1 MTTSTP
7 SDFKVSYYD
16 EPTVE
21 TSSIPNLGGILT
33 TGDLYKKG
41 KFDYSAWAKTAQR
54 IRENAPNWY
63 FALQPNSEGDF
74 VWKTP
79 NNTGLLMGYFQNVI
93 TGIKLPLYPYA
104 ITEGPNKPIVYEK
117 ISANDIQNSHRRCL
131 CACACYSFGD
141 AFELWARVEVKEEDQ
156 EKKVEEKKGITR
168 TPTKPKQEPDP
179 VESIEDKDYGKPIAQ
194 PALEAVVQKI
204 MNLSEKYPKK
214 KDEVLNKYKSQY
226 GITSEKIG
234 PADIRTA
241 EQGQFLTLLINE
253 IDSTL

>member
-1 MTTSTP
+1 MTTETELP
-7 SDFKVSYYD
+7 
-16 EPTVE
+16 PVE
-21 TSSIPNLGGILT
+21 TDIIPNLGGILT

-63 FALQPNSEGDF
+63 FALQPNPEGDF

-104 ITEGPNKPIVYEK
+104 ITEGANKPIAYEK

-141 AFELWARVEVKEEDQ
+141 AFELWARVEVKELDQ
-156 EKKVEEKKGITR
+156 EQKETKEGITR
-168 TPTKPKQEPDP
+168 TPDKPNQQPEP
-179 VESIEDKDYGKPIAQ
+179 VESIEDKNYGKPIAQ
-194 PALEAVVQKI
+194 PALEAVVGKM
-204 MNLSEKYPKK
+204 MNLAEKYPTLKDGVINKFKK
-214 KDEVLNKYKSQY
+214 QY
-226 GITSEKIG
+226 DITTETIG

>member
-1 MTTSTP
+1 MTTETELP
-7 SDFKVSYYD
+7 
-16 EPTVE
+16 PVE
-21 TSSIPNLGGILT
+21 TYTIPNLGGILT

-93 TGIKLPLYPYA
+93 TGIKLPLFPYA
-104 ITEGPNKPIVYEK
+104 ITEGANKPIVYDK

-131 CACACYSFGD
+131 CACGCYSFGD
-141 AFELWARVEVKEEDQ
+141 AFELWARVEVKELDQ
-156 EKKVEEKKGITR
+156 EQKETKEGITR
-168 TPTKPKQEPDP
+168 TPDKTNQQPEP
-179 VESIEDKDYGKPIAQ
+179 VESIEDKNYGKPIAQ

-204 MNLSEKYPKK
+204 MSLSEKYPKK
-214 KDEVLNKYKSQY
+214 KDEVLNKYKSQF
-226 GITSEKIG
+226 GITSKKIG